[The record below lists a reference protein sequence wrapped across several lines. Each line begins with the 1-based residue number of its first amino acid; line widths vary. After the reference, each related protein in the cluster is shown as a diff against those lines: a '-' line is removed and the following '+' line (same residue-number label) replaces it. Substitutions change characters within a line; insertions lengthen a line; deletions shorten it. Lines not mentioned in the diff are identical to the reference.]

1 MDLVS
6 LEWSKQEIL
15 TGEEGSKAELSDLA
29 RMPQPMPPA
38 PADNHIPSPG

>member
-1 MDLVS
+1 VNFDRQGAS
-6 LEWSKQEIL
+6 GEIL